1 MKKEKLLWGIIFVL
15 ILLLGSTVAYF
26 LSEKQESLPS
36 HTPSILP
43 ATVKQDGQDGEDAP
57 YTRYAAQFKGGGITW
72 EELLNKLLDTY
83 GEQVLEELIDRHLV
97 FKKAEQ
103 LGVQLA
109 EEEIEREVL
118 SLRIGNTSEEE
129 FYSEIEASLGIS
141 PDELK
146 AEMEYYL
153 LLEELATMD
162 IVISEDEIREFYTEH
177 PEMFEI
183 PSQYHI
189 YQIIVHSE
197 QEATQV
203 IDEIAQGSSFEA
215 AAAEHSIDSLTASKG
230 GDLGFVTSN
239 DYFIEEELLATAGK
253 LDLNTLSDPI
263 PLEEGFAVI
272 KVTEKVDGQKQ
283 ELEEVEGKIRRQ
295 LALQQ
300 IGGTARFLERLREQA
315 EIEIF
320 LK

>member
-1 MKKEKLLWGIIFVL
+1 
-15 ILLLGSTVAYF
+15 
-26 LSEKQESLPS
+26 
-36 HTPSILP
+36 
-43 ATVKQDGQDGEDAP
+43 
-57 YTRYAAQFKGGGITW
+57 
-72 EELLNKLLDTY
+72 
-83 GEQVLEELIDRHLV
+83 
-97 FKKAEQ
+97 
-103 LGVQLA
+103 
-109 EEEIEREVL
+109 
-118 SLRIGNTSEEE
+118 
-129 FYSEIEASLGIS
+129 
-141 PDELK
+141 
-146 AEMEYYL
+146 
-153 LLEELATMD
+153 
-162 IVISEDEIREFYTEH
+162 
-177 PEMFEI
+177 
-183 PSQYHI
+183 HI

-315 EIEIF
+315 EIEI
-320 LK
+320 